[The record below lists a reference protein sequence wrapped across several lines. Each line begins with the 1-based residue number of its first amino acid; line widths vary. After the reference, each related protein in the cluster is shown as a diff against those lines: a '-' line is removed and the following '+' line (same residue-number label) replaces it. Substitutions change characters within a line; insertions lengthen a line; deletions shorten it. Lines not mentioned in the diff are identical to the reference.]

1 VLTLSRIQDIL
12 IKDIRVGG
20 VNMERKCT
28 NQPFLMLMQTSKA
41 IQERIRDEMSKNKL
55 SITEFSVL
63 EVLFYQGKQTIQ
75 QIGNR
80 ILISSGSMTYVID
93 KLEQKGIIKRNDC
106 REDRRVIHI
115 TLTAEGME
123 MLENIMPKYQDIVD
137 SIFGDLTDDE
147 SELLVN
153 SLNKVSNRVK

>member
-1 VLTLSRIQDIL
+1 
-12 IKDIRVGG
+12 
-20 VNMERKCT
+20 MERKCT
-28 NQPFLMLMQTSKA
+28 NQPFLLLMQTSKA
-41 IQERIRDEMSKNKL
+41 IQERIRDEMSKYNL

-93 KLEQKGIIKRNDC
+93 KLEQKGILKRNDC

-115 TLTAEGME
+115 TLTTEGME
-123 MLENIMPKYQDIVD
+123 MMENIMPKYQDMVD
-137 SIFGDLTDDE
+137 SIFGDLTGEE
-147 SELLVN
+147 SELMVKYLK
-153 SLNKVSNRVK
+153 KVSDRV

>member
-1 VLTLSRIQDIL
+1 
-12 IKDIRVGG
+12 
-20 VNMERKCT
+20 MERKCT
-28 NQPFLMLMQTSKA
+28 NQPFLLLMQTSKA

-63 EVLFYQGKQTIQ
+63 EVLFHQGKQTIQ
-75 QIGNR
+75 QIGSR

-123 MLENIMPKYQDIVD
+123 MMENIMPKYQDIVD
-137 SIFGDLTDDE
+137 SFFGDLTDDE
-147 SELLVN
+147 SHLLVN
-153 SLNKVSNRVK
+153 SLKKVSNRV

>member
-1 VLTLSRIQDIL
+1 
-12 IKDIRVGG
+12 
-20 VNMERKCT
+20 MERICT
-28 NQPFLMLMQTSKA
+28 NQPFLLLMQTSKA
-41 IQERIRDEMSKNKL
+41 IQERLRDEMSKNNL

-63 EVLFYQGKQTIQ
+63 EVLYYQGKQTIQ

-123 MLENIMPKYQDIVD
+123 MMDNIMPMYQDIVD
-137 SIFGDLTDDE
+137 SFFGDLTGDE
-147 SELLVN
+147 SQLLVN
-153 SLNKVSNRVK
+153 FLKKVWNRV

>member
-1 VLTLSRIQDIL
+1 
-12 IKDIRVGG
+12 
-20 VNMERKCT
+20 MERKCT
-28 NQPFLMLMQTSKA
+28 NQPFLLLMQTSKA

-80 ILISSGSMTYVID
+80 ILITSGSMTYVID
-93 KLEQKGIIKRNDC
+93 KLEQRGVIKRNDC

-115 TLTAEGME
+115 TLTTKGME
-123 MLENIMPKYQDIVD
+123 MMENIMPKYQEMVD
-137 SIFGDLTDDE
+137 SFFGNLTDDE
-147 SELLVN
+147 SQLLVD
-153 SLNKVSNRVK
+153 SLKKVSNKV

>member
-1 VLTLSRIQDIL
+1 
-12 IKDIRVGG
+12 
-20 VNMERKCT
+20 MERKCT
-28 NQPFLMLMQTSKA
+28 NQPFLLLMQTSKA
-41 IQERIRDEMSKNKL
+41 IQERLRDEMFKHKL

-93 KLEQKGIIKRNDC
+93 KLEQKGILKRNDC

-115 TLTAEGME
+115 TLTAEGMK
-123 MLENIMPKYQDIVD
+123 MMENIMPQYKDMVD
-137 SIFGDLTDDE
+137 SFFGVLTGEE
-147 SELLVN
+147 SQLLVN
-153 SLNKVSNRVK
+153 SLKKVSNRV

>member
-1 VLTLSRIQDIL
+1 
-12 IKDIRVGG
+12 
-20 VNMERKCT
+20 MERKCT
-28 NQPFLMLMQTSKA
+28 NQPFLLLMQTSKA
-41 IQERIRDEMSKNKL
+41 IQERIRDEMFKHKL

-93 KLEQKGIIKRNDC
+93 KLEQKGILKRNDC

-115 TLTAEGME
+115 TLTAEGMK
-123 MLENIMPKYQDIVD
+123 MMENIMPQYKDMVD
-137 SIFGDLTDDE
+137 SFFGVLTGEE
-147 SELLVN
+147 SQLLVN
-153 SLNKVSNRVK
+153 SLKKVSNRV

>member
-1 VLTLSRIQDIL
+1 
-12 IKDIRVGG
+12 
-20 VNMERKCT
+20 MERKCS
-28 NQPFLMLMQTSKA
+28 NQPFLQLMQTSKA
-41 IQERIRDEMSKNKL
+41 IQDRIRDEMSKNKL

-63 EVLFYQGKQTIQ
+63 EVLYYQGKQTIQ

-93 KLEQKGIIKRNDC
+93 KLEQKGILKRNDC

-123 MLENIMPKYQDIVD
+123 IMENIMPKYQDMID
-137 SIFGDLTDDE
+137 SLFVDLTDDE
-147 SELLVN
+147 SQLLFN
-153 SLNKVSNRVK
+153 TLKKVSNRV

>member
-1 VLTLSRIQDIL
+1 
-12 IKDIRVGG
+12 
-20 VNMERKCT
+20 MERKCS
-28 NQPFLMLMQTSKA
+28 NQPFLLLMQTSKA

-55 SITEFSVL
+55 NITEFSVL
-63 EVLFYQGKQTIQ
+63 EVLYYQGKQTIQ

-115 TLTAEGME
+115 TLTTEGME
-123 MLENIMPKYQDIVD
+123 MMENIMPKYQEIVD
-137 SIFGDLTDDE
+137 SFFGDLKDDE
-147 SELLVN
+147 RELMV
-153 SLNKVSNRVK
+153 SYLNKVNNRV

>member
-1 VLTLSRIQDIL
+1 
-12 IKDIRVGG
+12 
-20 VNMERKCT
+20 MERKCT
-28 NQPFLMLMQTSKA
+28 NQPFLLLMQTSKA

-63 EVLFYQGKQTIQ
+63 EVLFYRGKQTIQ

-93 KLEQKGIIKRNDC
+93 KLEQKGILKRNDC

-115 TLTAEGME
+115 TLTDEGME
-123 MLENIMPKYQDIVD
+123 MMENIMPKYQDMVD
-137 SIFGDLTDDE
+137 SIFGDLTGEE
-147 SELLVN
+147 SELMIKYLK
-153 SLNKVSNRVK
+153 KVSDRV

>member
-1 VLTLSRIQDIL
+1 
-12 IKDIRVGG
+12 
-20 VNMERKCT
+20 MERKCI
-28 NQPFLMLMQTSKA
+28 NQPFLLLMQTSKA
-41 IQERIRDEMSKNKL
+41 IQDRIRDEMSKYKL

-106 REDRRVIHI
+106 SEDRRVIHI

-123 MLENIMPKYQDIVD
+123 ILENIMPKYQDMVD

-147 SELLVN
+147 SQLLVN
-153 SLNKVSNRVK
+153 SLKKVSNRVK

>member
-1 VLTLSRIQDIL
+1 
-12 IKDIRVGG
+12 
-20 VNMERKCT
+20 
-28 NQPFLMLMQTSKA
+28 MQTSKG
-41 IQERIRDEMSKNKL
+41 IQERIRDEMSKNNL

-63 EVLFYQGKQTIQ
+63 EVLYYQGKQTIQ

>member
-1 VLTLSRIQDIL
+1 
-12 IKDIRVGG
+12 
-20 VNMERKCT
+20 MERICT
-28 NQPFLMLMQTSKA
+28 NQPFFLLMQTSKA
-41 IQERIRDEMSKNKL
+41 IQERLRDEMSKNNL

-63 EVLFYQGKQTIQ
+63 EVLYYQGKQTIQ

-123 MLENIMPKYQDIVD
+123 MMDNIMPMYQDIVD
-137 SIFGDLTDDE
+137 SFFVDLTGDE
-147 SELLVN
+147 SQLLVN
-153 SLNKVSNRVK
+153 FLKKVWNRVK

>member
-1 VLTLSRIQDIL
+1 
-12 IKDIRVGG
+12 
-20 VNMERKCT
+20 MERKCT
-28 NQPFLMLMQTSKA
+28 NQPFLLLMQTSKA

-80 ILISSGSMTYVID
+80 ILITSGSMTYVID
-93 KLEQKGIIKRNDC
+93 KLEQRGVIKRNDC

-115 TLTAEGME
+115 TLTTIGME
-123 MLENIMPKYQDIVD
+123 MMENIMPKYQEMVD
-137 SIFGDLTDDE
+137 SFFGNLTDDE
-147 SELLVN
+147 SQLLVD
-153 SLNKVSNRVK
+153 SLKKVGNRV

>member
-1 VLTLSRIQDIL
+1 
-12 IKDIRVGG
+12 
-20 VNMERKCT
+20 MERKCT
-28 NQPFLMLMQTSKA
+28 NQPFLLLMQTSKA
-41 IQERIRDEMSKNKL
+41 IQERVRDEMSKNNL

-115 TLTAEGME
+115 TLTAEGMNITE
-123 MLENIMPKYQDIVD
+123 KIMPKYQDLID
-137 SIFGDLTDDE
+137 SFFGDLTEDE

-153 SLNKVSNRVK
+153 SLKNVNNKV